1 GCAQMQVRDPDRSV
15 VVFGFVVFLHR
26 LGYRYEIVLT
36 RITTIA
42 NDRQVT
48 KTGHEANC
56 GINAAIASSIQW
68 VRYRI
73 LCEPA
78 ACRAA
83 QPERIVMDSTTIYH
97 NPKCS
102 TSRNALAL
110 IRHTGVEPQ
119 IIEYLQSPPDR
130 ATLADLIKQAG
141 LTVRD
146 ALRDKGPEY
155 AELGLGNPDL
165 SDDQLL
171 DAMLAHPVLINRPF
185 VVTPMGVRL

>member
-1 GCAQMQVRDPDRSV
+1 
-15 VVFGFVVFLHR
+15 
-26 LGYRYEIVLT
+26 
-36 RITTIA
+36 
-42 NDRQVT
+42 
-48 KTGHEANC
+48 
-56 GINAAIASSIQW
+56 
-68 VRYRI
+68 
-73 LCEPA
+73 
-78 ACRAA
+78 
-83 QPERIVMDSTTIYH
+83 MDSTTIYH

-185 VVTPMGVRL
+185 VVTPMGVRLGRPLERVLEILPPISGPFSKENGQMLINEQGQRVV